1 MKYDIYSW
9 IIMIAVISFLGFILE
24 NVWLAFTKGFID
36 NRNMSAPFL
45 LGYGLFVV
53 AIYFV
58 IGTPQ
63 NFILSGKLLIKKHK
77 IIKYIA
83 YFLIAIIIVSVG
95 EMLLGIF
102 VEKFLGFE
110 YWNYSK
116 IPFHITKYTSI
127 PTSIGF
133 AFVILFFMGVC
144 FNPILIAIAKIK
156 RLSKI
161 FLGILLALI
170 MTIDF
175 FKSFYKMYKTKSL
188 NEKWRIYIVNRKLQK
203 YRFTEKRAV

>member
-161 FLGILLALI
+161 FLSILLALI

>member
-9 IIMIAVISFLGFILE
+9 IIMIAIISFLGFVLE
-24 NVWLAFTKGFID
+24 NVWIAFTKGFID

-58 IGTPQ
+58 MGTPQ
-63 NFILSGKLLIKKHK
+63 NFILPCKLFINKYK

-83 YFLIAIIIVSVG
+83 YFLTAMIIVSVG
-95 EMLLGIF
+95 ETLLGVF

-110 YWNYSK
+110 YWNYSQ

-144 FNPILIAIAKIK
+144 FNPILITVNKIK
-156 RLSKI
+156 KVSKM

-170 MTIDF
+170 MTVDF
-175 FKSFYKMYKTKSL
+175 FKSFYKMYKTKNL
-188 NEKWRIYIVNRKLQK
+188 NERWRIYIVNRKLQK
-203 YRFTEKRAV
+203 YSFAEKRAI